1 MNMIANDNRLRRQ
14 EIMLRLLDYETLS
27 YQKLS
32 DQYFVSRS
40 SLSNDFNLIKHLFQK
55 DGASLSFNNSGTFFS
70 GSEIQAQQILK
81 RLMISQDQAFYLDGF
96 DSALYNRVICLLQE
110 YSDSMQH
117 PIPGDN
123 MAQISTSICLLI
135 GRAKAGHRIQLLD
148 TNYLE
153 PTRYYPRLWELI
165 NRLESACDLA
175 FSASELGYLVTILL
189 GSGFSQEE
197 GQVQE
202 NLKYQ
207 IRALIQDVSL
217 IINLDLQD
225 DHKLLE
231 DIAIHMN
238 QLFTRLQ
245 ANNSLVNPLLA
256 DIKSNYHALFQDVKF
271 LLTNEGSRYGLP
283 AACPLISDD
292 EIGFLVL
299 HIQAAIERKFIQKK
313 VVIVSPNGIGVST
326 YINAKIQRFLP
337 NLHDIQIVSLK
348 QLEKLEV
355 EDISFIISTVP
366 IENLKR
372 PVITI
377 SPLCTEED
385 MRQIMT
391 AYAEVVAR
399 QSTLNQYQ
407 MMNHGRGL
415 IDAIYKGNF
424 KSQEEAL
431 SFLLDQQP
439 DMNQAKKAQVLAS
452 ILEREAQ
459 QSTYLDKGIAIP
471 HANPQLVETSNISVL
486 LLDKT
491 IAWGYDKV
499 DVVVLLLVA
508 KEETSKVGD
517 VMYFIVEGVRNKA
530 WLLKQLEND
539 YGMCEWTTR

>member
-81 RLMISQDQAFYLDGF
+81 RLMISQDQPFYLDGF

-110 YSDSMQH
+110 YSDSLQH

-165 NRLESACDLA
+165 SRLESACDLA

-197 GQVQE
+197 GQVQD
-202 NLKYQ
+202 NLKDQ

-256 DIKSNYHALFQDVKF
+256 DIKSNYHALFQDVKY

-486 LLDKT
+486 LLDKA

>member
-81 RLMISQDQAFYLDGF
+81 RLMISQDQPFYLDGF

-110 YSDSMQH
+110 YSDSLQH

-165 NRLESACDLA
+165 SRLESACDLA

-197 GQVQE
+197 GQVQD
-202 NLKYQ
+202 NLKDQ

-256 DIKSNYHALFQDVKF
+256 DIKSNYHALFQDVKY

-486 LLDKT
+486 LLDKA

-539 YGMCEWTTR
+539 YGMCE

>member
-81 RLMISQDQAFYLDGF
+81 RLMISQDQPFYLDGF

-202 NLKYQ
+202 NLKDQ

-486 LLDKT
+486 LLDKA

-539 YGMCEWTTR
+539 YGMCE

>member
-81 RLMISQDQAFYLDGF
+81 RLMISQDQPFYLDGF

-110 YSDSMQH
+110 YSDSLQH

-202 NLKYQ
+202 NLKDQ
-207 IRALIQDVSL
+207 IRVLIQDVSL

-486 LLDKT
+486 LLDKA

-499 DVVVLLLVA
+499 DVIVLLLVA

-539 YGMCEWTTR
+539 YGMCE